1 MTMKAYA
8 VKYKLSLFNV
18 VKLVKSGKLK
28 SETVMEEGR
37 EKVYVIMDDH
47 GISGEK
53 EVKTGM
59 QHAGEEGL
67 EVRVIQLESEVQR
80 LRREMDALKKDLVI
94 NSHCR

>member
-1 MTMKAYA
+1 MKAYA

-94 NSHCR
+94 LQ